1 MLAGFFLKICQK
13 VGVLRRICSFSV
25 LYLTKMT
32 NLVLKNLLIK
42 IDNYKGKMTDSNNGY
57 NQLNQKLKK
66 WGFEFF
72 GQTKQTPKAEENTLE
87 RGYLLETAK
96 SFPLPMASVGERL
109 AIAKLKGTEGTVH
122 RLIGMGLVPGTELQ
136 IISIGNGSVI
146 VGLGDN
152 RIGLGAGM
160 AQKIMCTNV

>member
-1 MLAGFFLKICQK
+1 
-13 VGVLRRICSFSV
+13 
-25 LYLTKMT
+25 
-32 NLVLKNLLIK
+32 
-42 IDNYKGKMTDSNNGY
+42 
-57 NQLNQKLKK
+57 
-66 WGFEFF
+66 
-72 GQTKQTPKAEENTLE
+72 
-87 RGYLLETAK
+87 
-96 SFPLPMASVGERL
+96 MASVGERL